1 MYSKEQVRSWWVPS
15 RFSRSLFFCLLALL
29 FLCSGNLQAKP
40 MGPTDA
46 EKLVRG
52 WLKYNS
58 APLGAQV
65 GAHIKETEVY
75 TDAIGEAMYYVVY
88 LQPEGFVIVPA
99 DGQVEPIIALV
110 AHGTYAPSP
119 DNPLGALVSRD
130 VPGRIAAVRAL
141 RARQKEHPQ
150 NNDLAKRQAAL
161 QEAASRAE
169 RKWAKLQ
176 SYDEMVT
183 TTGIPMV
190 SDVRVAPL
198 VQTKWAQTGL
208 WLFSGGEPEYFPMY
222 DYYTP
227 GPYYP
232 CGCVATAMAQLMRYH
247 EHPTGDV
254 GTPSYTIYVD
264 GSPLTASLR
273 GGDGT
278 GGAYHWNDM
287 VFDPNVYT
295 PEEQRQ
301 AIGALCYDAG
311 VAVEMSYYSGGSS
324 AGAFKISGALTGP
337 FDYNKAIYGD
347 LRMDL
352 GLDELMEMMNP
363 NLDANL
369 PVLLTVW
376 GRATTGAFHEVVCD
390 GYGYDNSTLY
400 HHLNMGW
407 RGNDNTWYALPE
419 VGTEY
424 EFNSITDCTYN
435 IFKSD
440 SGEIISGRV
449 TDAGGVPV
457 DQATVIAHAYGGQ
470 TYLATTNEKGIYAL
484 HVPSNTLFFAQAV
497 RNGWHFNPCEVRTGT
512 SVDDSWASGNLW
524 GLNFSGTGSAGFV
537 DLERQAYI
545 TGEVVTVRVVDADL
559 QGIGTETIT
568 LMVCSGDTET
578 ITLTESPVDSGIFAA
593 DVPTVEGTVTTED
606 GVIQAAGTQ
615 TLIAVYQD
623 SNDGSGNPITRR
635 DVATV
640 ATAQTTIY
648 ETDFTG
654 GLPAGWTII
663 NGFDDENTWNSENPG
678 GQYSPYWSGTF
689 MIVDCQHPF
698 AMGFDE
704 ELITHSIDCSMYER
718 VTLIFNHHFYHGG
731 SETASVDVRAD
742 GGDWQNVARYQVAS
756 AYGLE
761 EIDIS
766 PVAAGRANVQ
776 VRWHYYEEGVGD
788 YWGIDDVKVS
798 GVVPLVGIPGDFE
811 PDCDVDWADAAV
823 LADEWL
829 TDGGQADI
837 FPADG
842 GDGTVNM
849 FDLAVIGQTW
859 MVGVH

>member
-1 MYSKEQVRSWWVPS
+1 MDNNELLRKS
-15 RFSRSLFFCLLALL
+15 RIFNESSYAIVFTVFALL
-29 FLCSGNLQAKP
+29 FSCSASLQAKP
-40 MGPTDA
+40 MGPIDA

-52 WLKYNS
+52 WLKHNIE
-58 APLGAQV
+58 PLGKQM
-65 GAHIKETEVY
+65 GRYIKETEVY
-75 TDAIGEAMYYVVY
+75 ADAAGQTTYYIIY
-88 LQPEGFVIVPA
+88 LQREGFVVVPA
-99 DGQVEPIIALV
+99 DDQVEPIIAFV
-110 AHGTYAPSP
+110 ARGNYDPSP
-119 DNPLGALVSRD
+119 DNPLGALVSSD
-130 VPGRIAAVRAL
+130 VPARVAMVRRPATDRKLDLQKSDKGR
-141 RARQKEHPQ
+141 QQ
-150 NNDLAKRQAAL
+150 SAL
-161 QEAASRAE
+161 QESIIKARN
-169 RKWAKLQ
+169 KWAKFRGHD
-176 SYDEMVT
+176 DEAGI
-183 TTGIPMV
+183 TGISGV
-190 SDVRVAPL
+190 SDIRAGPL
-198 VQTKWAQTGL
+198 VQSEWDQGSLQVDTG
-208 WLFSGGEPEYFPMY
+208 GGYEFWPLY

-227 GPYYP
+227 NEYL

-247 EHPTGDV
+247 EHPVAAV
-254 GTPSYTIYVD
+254 GTPSFEIYVD
-264 GSPLTASLR
+264 GSPQMASLR
-273 GGDGT
+273 GGDGS
-278 GGAYHWNDM
+278 GGPYSWSEM
-287 VFDPNVYT
+287 MLEPNSSIT
-295 PEEQRQ
+295 EAQRQ

-311 VAVEMSYYSGGSS
+311 VAIETSYTPFASS
-324 AGAFKISGALTGP
+324 APIHNVSSAFTQTFMYG
-337 FDYNKAIYGD
+337 NAIYGN
-347 LRMDL
+347 RGTWNIGA
-352 GLDELMEMMNP
+352 GLNAMVNP
-363 NLDANL
+363 NLDAGL
-369 PVLLTVW
+369 PVLLAIRHSTS
-376 GRATTGAFHEVVCD
+376 GGNHAIVCD
-390 GYGYDNSTLY
+390 GYGYDNMTLY

-407 RGNDNTWYALPE
+407 RGYDNAWYALPQIDSSPSFDI
-419 VGTEY
+419 VYG
-424 EFNSITDCTYN
+424 CVYN
-435 IFKSD
+435 IFTSG
-440 SGEIISGRV
+440 SGEVVSGRV
-449 TDAGGVPV
+449 TDSQGTPVNDAIVTAQTWGG
-457 DQATVIAHAYGGQ
+457 G
-470 TYLATTNEKGIYAL
+470 TYLASTNANGIYAL
-484 HVPSNTLFFAQAV
+484 TNLPSNTSFCVTAS
-497 RNGWHFNPCEVRTGT
+497 RCGWQFDSQNVLTGLSIASS
-512 SVDDSWASGNLW
+512 SVSGNIW
-524 GLNFSGTGSAGFV
+524 EVDFSGAVSDGFV
-537 DLERQAYI
+537 ELERQAYL

-559 QGIGTETIT
+559 QGIGTKTIALT
-568 LMVCSGDTET
+568 VCSADAET
-578 ITLTESPVDSGIFAA
+578 MILTEFPTDSGILSA
-593 DVPTVEGTVTTED
+593 DIPTLEGTVTTED
-606 GVIQAAGTQ
+606 GVIQATGTQ

-698 AMGFDE
+698 AIGFDE

-718 VTLIFNHHFYHGG
+718 VTLAFNHHFYHGG
-731 SETASVDVRAD
+731 SETASIGVRAN

-829 TDGGQADI
+829 TAGGQADI